1 MIQLQGE
8 IGIEIT
14 LYDVIAKVKEQI
26 KQGAEKISIQLTT
39 VGGDSQ
45 EGRDIRNYLKELSI
59 PVEVIAV
66 GYVYSAGITIMTG
79 TSERYAQSPDVDFLM
94 HSPKFHPDYFHHV
107 QGLTEDQA
115 QYYAKEIEKEK
126 TVLAE
131 MYSEAFDIDRDSI
144 INLMEKDMIIDTQ
157 TAIGVGIIRSVK
169 QIETNENTTKL
180 DYKIAA
186 KWYPNKEYKSKIN
199 EIMDDKKFEELKN
212 DLKNDSL
219 ETRNLFQKIVDGL
232 KAIGKIKNIEVNT
245 EQGVMLE
252 LEGDTL
258 AEGVRVI
265 NKVEDDTY
273 TVIYN
278 DKKWNVTIA
287 DQVITALEEVTE
299 EEENDEVEAYKKR
312 IAELEEQLKSKE
324 GIEAKLD
331 ELEKEVAANREF
343 VSNMRKITNKYQ
355 NEKGEF
361 EFSDTRES
369 KEPTIEAKLAE
380 YKEQKRN
387 K

>member
-1 MIQLQGE
+1 MIQLTGE

-79 TSERYAQSPDVDFLM
+79 TSERYAQSPDVEFLM
-94 HSPKFHPDYFHHV
+94 HSPKFHPDYFHHL
-107 QGLTEDQA
+107 QGLTDDQA

-169 QIETNENTTKL
+169 QIEINENTTKP

-186 KWYPNKEYKSKIN
+186 KWYPNSEYKSKIN

-212 DLKNDSL
+212 EQV
-219 ETRNLFQKIVDGL
+219 ETRNFLQKIIDGL
-232 KAIGKIKNIEVNT
+232 KSVGKIKNIEVNT

-258 AEGVRVI
+258 EEGVRVI
-265 NKVEDDTY
+265 NKVEDGTY

-343 VSNMRKITNKYQ
+343 VSNMKKITNKYQ

-361 EFSDTRES
+361 EFSDTRETT
-369 KEPTIEAKLAE
+369 EPTIEAKLAE
-380 YKEQKRN
+380 YREQKRN